1 MASVFRVERLL
12 QEAPTLPADATGG
25 SAYDLLLDR
34 PELPGV
40 VVLSGDRMVGYV
52 DRNSLLTRF
61 AQHLMRDFH
70 MKRPVT
76 LLVDRTPLVVD
87 VEATIAELT
96 ERVSH
101 DKPSAL
107 TAGFVITR
115 RGRYAG
121 VGDAREMLKLSVEE
135 ARRRGR
141 ELAEARDRAETASKA
156 KSLFLANMSH
166 ELRTPLNAVIGFA
179 QLLLADKRK
188 PLDLGHADYVRDIH
202 ESGQHLLDLIN
213 DVLDLS
219 KAESGK
225 LTLQDDLAELRV
237 LIRSAMRQVQDRA
250 DKAELTVSCT
260 LPVDGIELMCDSI
273 KVKQILMNLLSNAV
287 KFTPAGGSV
296 TVVARV
302 AESGDLEL
310 DVIDTGVG
318 MTAEQIPI
326 ALSTFGQIEH
336 NLNRQHQGTGLGL
349 PLTKQLLELHGGA
362 LEIDSEP
369 GRGTT
374 MRARFPRFARQRTII
389 GAAGSLVGFMSS
401 LRRQGSTGVAIR
413 NGSALSKP
421 WIPACAGMT
430 KKERAST
437 PPGKSRAHL
446 RG

>member
-1 MASVFRVERLL
+1 
-12 QEAPTLPADATGG
+12 
-25 SAYDLLLDR
+25 
-34 PELPGV
+34 
-40 VVLSGDRMVGYV
+40 
-52 DRNSLLTRF
+52 
-61 AQHLMRDFH
+61 
-70 MKRPVT
+70 

-107 TAGFVITR
+107 TAGFVITC

-135 ARRRGR
+135 ARRRSR

-179 QLLLADKRK
+179 QLLLSDKRK

-225 LTLQDDLAELRV
+225 LTLQDELAELRA

-250 DKAELTVSCT
+250 DKAELMVSCT

-287 KFTPAGGSV
+287 KFTPAGGSI

-302 AESGDLEL
+302 ADSGDLEL

-318 MTAEQIPI
+318 MTPEQIPI

-374 MRARFPRFARQRTII
+374 MRARFPASRVSVR
-389 GAAGSLVGFMSS
+389 V
-401 LRRQGSTGVAIR
+401 
-413 NGSALSKP
+413 SALQE
-421 WIPACAGMT
+421 AV
-430 KKERAST
+430 
-437 PPGKSRAHL
+437 
-446 RG
+446 

>member
-12 QEAPTLPADATGG
+12 QEAPALSADATGG

-34 PELPGV
+34 PELPGI
-40 VVLSGDRMVGYV
+40 VVLGDDRLIGYV

-70 MKRPVT
+70 IKRPVT
-76 LLVDRTPLVVD
+76 LLVDRTPLIVD
-87 VEATIAELT
+87 AEASIAELT

-101 DKPSAL
+101 DKPGAL
-107 TAGFVITR
+107 TAGFVIVR
-115 RGRYAG
+115 CGRYAG

-135 ARRRGR
+135 ARQRSR

-188 PLDLGHADYVRDIH
+188 PLDLSHADYVRDIH
-202 ESGQHLLDLIN
+202 DSGQHLLDLIN

-225 LTLQDDLAELRV
+225 LTLQDELFDL
-237 LIRSAMRQVQDRA
+237 RSLVRAAMRQVEDHA
-250 DKAELTVSCT
+250 AKAELTLTSA
-260 LPVDGIELMCDSI
+260 LPDAAIELICDPI

-287 KFTPAGGSV
+287 KFTQAGGSI
-296 TVVARV
+296 TVRASLVAD
-302 AESGDLEL
+302 GDLEL
-310 DVIDTGVG
+310 EVIDTGVG
-318 MTAEQIPI
+318 MTQEQIPV

-336 NLNRQHQGTGLGL
+336 SLNRQHQGTGLGL
-349 PLTKQLLELHGGA
+349 PLTKQLVELHGGA

-374 MRARFPRFARQRTII
+374 MRVRFPAARVTLRT
-389 GAAGSLVGFMSS
+389 AL
-401 LRRQGSTGVAIR
+401 LRE
-413 NGSALSKP
+413 
-421 WIPACAGMT
+421 AC
-430 KKERAST
+430 
-437 PPGKSRAHL
+437 
-446 RG
+446 

>member
-1 MASVFRVERLL
+1 VASVFRVERLL
-12 QEAPTLPADATGG
+12 QEAPALSADATGG

-40 VVLSGDRMVGYV
+40 VVLGDDRLIGYV

-70 MKRPVT
+70 IKRPVT
-76 LLVDRTPLVVD
+76 LLVDRTPLIVD
-87 VEATIAELT
+87 AEASIAELT

-101 DKPSAL
+101 DKPGAL
-107 TAGFVITR
+107 TAGFVIVR
-115 RGRYAG
+115 KGRYAG

-135 ARRRGR
+135 ARQRSR

-188 PLDLGHADYVRDIH
+188 PLDISHADYVRDIH
-202 ESGQHLLDLIN
+202 DSGQHLLDLIN

-225 LTLQDDLAELRV
+225 LTLQDELAELRSLV
-237 LIRSAMRQVQDRA
+237 RAAMRQVEDRA
-250 DKAELTVSCT
+250 EKAELTLTSA
-260 LPVDGIELMCDSI
+260 LPDAAIELICDPI
-273 KVKQILMNLLSNAV
+273 KMKQILMNLLSNAV
-287 KFTPAGGSV
+287 KFTPGGGSV
-296 TVVARV
+296 TVRASLV
-302 AESGDLEL
+302 ESGDLEL

-318 MTAEQIPI
+318 MTEEQIPL

-349 PLTKQLLELHGGA
+349 PLTKQLVELHGGA

-374 MRARFPRFARQRTII
+374 MRVRFPAARVTVREP
-389 GAAGSLVGFMSS
+389 GA
-401 LRRQGSTGVAIR
+401 R
-413 NGSALSKP
+413 SALPNFLSAP
-421 WIPACAGMT
+421 IEIQEP
-430 KKERAST
+430 
-437 PPGKSRAHL
+437 L

>member
-12 QEAPTLPADATGG
+12 LAAPTLSADATGG

-40 VVLSGDRMVGYV
+40 VVLSGDRIAGYV

-76 LLVDRTPLVVD
+76 LLVDRTPLIVD
-87 VEATIAELT
+87 ADATIAELT

-107 TAGFVITR
+107 TAGFVILR
-115 RGRYAG
+115 QGRYAG
-121 VGDAREMLKLSVEE
+121 VGDARDMLKLSVEE
-135 ARRRGR
+135 ARKRSR

-179 QLLLADKRK
+179 QLLLSDKRK

-225 LTLQDDLAELRV
+225 LTLQEELSDLRSLV
-237 LIRSAMRQVQDRA
+237 RSAMRLVQDRA
-250 DKAELTVSCT
+250 EKAELALSSSLLDETV
-260 LPVDGIELMCDSI
+260 ELICDPI

-296 TVVARV
+296 TVVSRIT
-302 AESGDLEL
+302 ETGDLEVA
-310 DVIDTGVG
+310 VIDTGVG
-318 MTAEQIPI
+318 MTEEQIPI

-336 NLNRQHQGTGLGL
+336 SLNRQHQGTGLGL

-362 LEIDSEP
+362 LEIDSAP
-369 GRGTT
+369 GKGTT
-374 MRARFPRFARQRTII
+374 MRALFPAAR
-389 GAAGSLVGFMSS
+389 VS
-401 LRRQGSTGVAIR
+401 LRAAV
-413 NGSALSKP
+413 LE
-421 WIPACAGMT
+421 AC
-430 KKERAST
+430 
-437 PPGKSRAHL
+437 
-446 RG
+446 